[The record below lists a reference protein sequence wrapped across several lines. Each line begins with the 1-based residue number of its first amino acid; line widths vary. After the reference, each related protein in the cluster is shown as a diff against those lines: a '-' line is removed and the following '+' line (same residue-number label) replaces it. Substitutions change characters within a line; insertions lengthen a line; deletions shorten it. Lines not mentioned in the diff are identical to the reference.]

1 MNIPENVRT
10 FLNNI
15 TDLSIGYNQ
24 VHFLKES
31 TIEAGQTGF
40 SRDEAGKS
48 LVTGEEGA
56 WQAGWLV
63 IANDRLGDPIF
74 IDINSADETV
84 MIAAGGDETDEDW
97 DPIFIAD
104 NLAAFGEIIK
114 ALQVLAQDRN
124 DPVAIKTKPLTPQE
138 KQQFIN
144 MVTKQNPGSDTWFWE
159 DFLEL

>member
-24 VHFLKES
+24 VHFLTES

-40 SRDEAGKS
+40 SIDAAGNS
-48 LVTGEEGA
+48 LVTGEDGA

-63 IANDRLGDPIF
+63 IANDRLGDPVF
-74 IDINSADETV
+74 IDTGSDDETV
-84 MIAAGGDETDEDW
+84 MIAAGGDETDEEW

-104 NLAAFGEIIK
+104 NLASFRDIIN
-114 ALQVLAQDRN
+114 ALQALSQDRN
-124 DPVAIKTKPLTPQE
+124 DPVAIKAKPLTPQE
-138 KQQFIN
+138 KQQFIK
-144 MVTKQNPGSDTWFWE
+144 MVTRQNPGSDTWFWE